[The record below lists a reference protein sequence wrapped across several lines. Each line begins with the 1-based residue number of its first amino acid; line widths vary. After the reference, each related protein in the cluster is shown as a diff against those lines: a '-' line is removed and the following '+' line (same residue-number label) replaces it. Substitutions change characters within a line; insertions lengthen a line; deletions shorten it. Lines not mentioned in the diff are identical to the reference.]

1 MFLLGCP
8 TTSHFQ
14 WGGGDT
20 GSPRRECCAA
30 DSEGVTGPVLKPG
43 RGTKVQTWKVP
54 SGPPR
59 GSGAAAPGAKQ
70 TVAITR
76 RKVMRPQVV
85 AKRRVSSYS
94 PPSSTG
100 PFAGRQHGC
109 PNKPTRRQ
117 STLCPTHP
125 GRCGPSVQPGS
136 TCHFRTDSLLPSRWE
151 GTNQHLHTVP
161 AKPHC
166 DPPPAWQKIKA
177 QRK

>member
-1 MFLLGCP
+1 MQWGGGAGGQWVFLLGCP

-43 RGTKVQTWKVP
+43 RGTKVQTWKIP

-100 PFAGRQHGC
+100 PFAGRQHGM
-109 PNKPTRRQ
+109 PKQADQETVH
-117 STLCPTHP
+117 TLPHP
-125 GRCGPSVQPGS
+125 PWAV
-136 TCHFRTDSLLPSRWE
+136 RTFSATW
-151 GTNQHLHTVP
+151 QHMPL
-161 AKPHC
+161 
-166 DPPPAWQKIKA
+166 
-177 QRK
+177 